1 MLQLRGVIDGVE
13 RTFVLDRPETTIGRG
28 DDNDIVLADR
38 VTSLHHAS
46 VRYADD
52 SWWISDHASRYGVRV
67 NGDVADET
75 ELLAGDVVT
84 IGTVDLTVEPVLAA
98 ASPAGP
104 ASGPASH
111 AGDEDDDDD
120 PVLLSADLDDLL
132 DAGLDAGLG
141 AAAGAGGGHP
151 DDDDPIL
158 LTADDEDEDADPV
171 LVSADED
178 DLDGDDLDDD
188 DAVRATP
195 HEESVPAATE
205 PMVGTG
211 AAAITGEH
219 PPSGA
224 VGPAD
229 IATRRAQ
236 PDEVPPAQVA
246 THDLR
251 DADTATATAAMS
263 PADLA
268 EHGIGADATD
278 APDDDE
284 PVVVLGLVRPIEDFA
299 VSLGFTGTESPDV
312 APPVSE
318 AVEDTPISESHAY
331 SGLAVGY
338 LSRLAHELRTAPDID
353 EAARRTLDVVFAALP
368 VDRGWIL
375 FTDADGQITDRVERV
390 GDTVAHPGGDLP
402 ISMSIV
408 HRVLRDRVSVTTG
421 DVAIDAGSA
430 SLSMMAHHIRAAMCA
445 PLWSADQVCGVI
457 YVDSLLARGAF
468 TESALD
474 LLTAMA
480 NYAAVAVGGLRHAL
494 AAERER
500 QARRHLE
507 RYHSPA
513 MIEALQRREAVEGV
527 SRLRQA
533 DVTVMFA
540 DVVGF
545 TSVSE
550 ELSPDGVA
558 RLLDGFFT
566 EAVEAVFAHGGTLD
580 KFIGDAVMAFFGAP
594 VAAHD
599 HAEQAIRAALDLRF
613 RVARWNQRQVDA
625 GGSPIE
631 IRMALNSGPVVVGDV
646 GSSRRVDYTVLGNT
660 VNVAARLEGVGGPGE
675 IVLGAGTR
683 DRLPADFPLESLG
696 EIDLRGLRHPI
707 AVWRVA
713 THPA

>member
-28 DDNDIVLADR
+28 DDNDIVLTDR

-46 VRYADD
+46 VRHADD

-84 IGTVDLTVEPVLAA
+84 IGTVDLTVEPVPAA
-98 ASPAGP
+98 AGP
-104 ASGPASH
+104 AGGPGPH

-120 PVLLSADLDDLL
+120 PVLLSADLDDLDDL
-132 DAGLDAGLG
+132 DDVGAGIG
-141 AAAGAGGGHP
+141 AGAGADASH

-158 LTADDEDEDADPV
+158 LAADDEDADPV
-171 LVSADED
+171 LISADED
-178 DLDGDDLDDD
+178 DPALLTTD
-188 DAVRATP
+188 
-195 HEESVPAATE
+195 EESVSAATE
-205 PMVGTG
+205 PVVGAG

-224 VGPAD
+224 VDPAD

-236 PDEVPPAQVA
+236 PDEVPPAHVA

-251 DADTATATAAMS
+251 DADTATATATAALS
-263 PADLA
+263 PAELPGHA
-268 EHGIGADATD
+268 ATTD
-278 APDDDE
+278 VPDDDE

-338 LSRLAHELRTAPDID
+338 LSRLAHELRTAHDID

-375 FTDADGQITDRVERV
+375 FTDANGQITDRVERV

-421 DVAIDAGSA
+421 DVAIDAGTA

-468 TESALD
+468 TETALD

-683 DRLPADFPLESLG
+683 DRLPADFPLEPLG

>member
-28 DDNDIVLADR
+28 DDNDIVLTDR

-46 VRYADD
+46 VRHADD
-52 SWWISDHASRYGVRV
+52 GWWISDHASRYGVRV

-84 IGTVDLTVEPVLAA
+84 IGTVDLTVEPVPATPG
-98 ASPAGP
+98 PAGGPGHHAP
-104 ASGPASH
+104 AAD
-111 AGDEDDDDD
+111 DEDDDDD
-120 PVLLSADLDDLL
+120 PVLLSADLDDLHPL
-132 DAGLDAGLG
+132 DDVGAGIG
-141 AAAGAGGGHP
+141 AGAGHE
-151 DDDDPIL
+151 DDDDPVL
-158 LTADDEDEDADPV
+158 LAADEDDDDPV
-171 LVSADED
+171 LISADED
-178 DLDGDDLDDD
+178 DVHHDDPGRHTTH
-188 DAVRATP
+188 DAVPVATDP
-195 HEESVPAATE
+195 TVATRAAT
-205 PMVGTG
+205 T
-211 AAAITGEH
+211 TGEH
-219 PPSGA
+219 PPD
-224 VGPAD
+224 GPTSPVAEV
-229 IATRRAQ
+229 ATRRAA
-236 PDEVPPAQVA
+236 PDEVPPAHAV
-246 THDLR
+246 THELR
-251 DADTATATAAMS
+251 DADTAAATTTAAMS
-263 PADLA
+263 AA
-268 EHGIGADATD
+268 ELPGHGTTADASGPGGGD
-278 APDDDE
+278 GDDDE

-299 VSLGFTGTESPDV
+299 VSLGFPGTESPE
-312 APPVSE
+312 ATPPVSE
-318 AVEDTPISESHAY
+318 AVDDTPTSDSHAY

-338 LSRLAHELRTAPDID
+338 LSRLAHELRTAHDID
-353 EAARRTLDVVFAALP
+353 EAARRTLEVVFAALP

-408 HRVLRDRVSVTTG
+408 HRVLSDRVSVTTG
-421 DVAIDAGSA
+421 DVAFDAGTA
-430 SLSMMAHHIRAAMCA
+430 SVSMMAHHIRAAMCA

-468 TESALD
+468 TETALD

-480 NYAAVAVGGLRHAL
+480 NYAAVAVGGLRHAM

-683 DRLPADFPLESLG
+683 DRLPADFPLEPLG

>member
-1 MLQLRGVIDGVE
+1 MIDGVE

-28 DDNDIVLADR
+28 DDNDIVLTDR

-84 IGTVDLTVEPVLAA
+84 IGTVDLTVEPVPAA
-98 ASPAGP
+98 AGPAGP
-104 ASGPASH
+104 TSGPRPH

-120 PVLLSADLDDLL
+120 PVLLSADLDDLDDL
-132 DAGLDAGLG
+132 DDVGVGIG
-141 AAAGAGGGHP
+141 AGADARHDD

-158 LTADDEDEDADPV
+158 LAADDEDADPV
-171 LVSADED
+171 LISADED
-178 DLDGDDLDDD
+178 DPALPTTHD
-188 DAVRATP
+188 
-195 HEESVPAATE
+195 ESVPAGAD
-205 PMVGTG
+205 PAVGTG
-211 AAAITGEH
+211 AAAITGER
-219 PPSGA
+219 PPGGP
-224 VGPAD
+224 VGPAAD
-229 IATRRAQ
+229 VATRRAP
-236 PDEVPPAQVA
+236 PDEVPAAHVA

-251 DADTATATAAMS
+251 DTAVATTAAMS

-268 EHGIGADATD
+268 EHGIGTD
-278 APDDDE
+278 ASADDRGDDRGDHSGGGDDEDE

-375 FTDADGQITDRVERV
+375 FTDANGQITDRVERV

-421 DVAIDAGSA
+421 DVTIDAGTA

-494 AAERER
+494 TAERER

-683 DRLPADFPLESLG
+683 DRLPADFPLEPLG
-696 EIDLRGLRHPI
+696 DIDLRGLRHPI